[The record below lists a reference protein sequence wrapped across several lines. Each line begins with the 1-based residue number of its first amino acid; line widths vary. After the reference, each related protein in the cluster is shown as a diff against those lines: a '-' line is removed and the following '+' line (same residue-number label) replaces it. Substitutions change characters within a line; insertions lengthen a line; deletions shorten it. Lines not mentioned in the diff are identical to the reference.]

1 MVTSRET
8 QPFYE
13 DAFTHL
19 CRQQPRQ
26 GSPGLSQLLWCYET
40 LGLYQSRDKRD
51 PSLPRKG
58 KGPEGEA
65 APSAQGFLQSHL
77 DATGLHGTRGHA
89 AGALQGAPD
98 LLHLTG
104 SSSALAAT
112 SPEGEACFC
121 LDSAAFLLCPGTI
134 TAPLAPKPCK
144 FTHMQRGGS
153 HLPAEQLKQGTLRLP
168 QPHTPPQ
175 NDLPVR

>member
-19 CRQQPRQ
+19 CRQQLRQ
-26 GSPGLSQLLWCYET
+26 GSPGLCQLLWCFET
-40 LGLYQSRDKRD
+40 LRLYQSRDKRD

-65 APSAQGFLQSHL
+65 APSARGFLQSHL
-77 DATGLHGTRGHA
+77 DATGLRGTRGHT
-89 AGALQGAPD
+89 AGALQGALD

-104 SSSALAAT
+104 SSSALAAV

-121 LDSAAFLLCPGTI
+121 LDSTAFLLGTI

-144 FTHMQRGGS
+144 FTHVQGGGS
-153 HLPAEQLKQGTLRLP
+153 HLPAEQLKQGTLRRP
-168 QPHTPPQ
+168 QPHAPPQ
-175 NDLPVR
+175 K